1 MLDGS
6 VCARCI
12 CIMCARTSYHVQ
24 CCSDPNFVSHSGSLT
39 EPCPLMR
46 TTAVHQCGWLE
57 FPPVSG
63 PPRIVLVHICLSF
76 CAADLFATA
85 GHLFVCFSCLSCWS
99 VRVCRDICA
108 HAYEASDE
116 EIDDEVLTS
125 PELPP
130 NKFTPAPL
138 ATTGSPSDPTAAT
151 GTTGAPDTPTGESA
165 TDMPLITE
173 IAQGKDVSFVRV
185 PTAQPMQLR
194 ADLPMPQGSP
204 KAIVPMCGIWNDLVD
219 VDVDATQSQA
229 VIL

>member
-1 MLDGS
+1 
-6 VCARCI
+6 
-12 CIMCARTSYHVQ
+12 MCVGTSALTHVVE
-24 CCSDPNFVSHSGSLT
+24 D
-39 EPCPLMR
+39 
-46 TTAVHQCGWLE
+46 
-57 FPPVSG
+57 
-63 PPRIVLVHICLSF
+63 
-76 CAADLFATA
+76 
-85 GHLFVCFSCLSCWS
+85 
-99 VRVCRDICA
+99 
-108 HAYEASDE
+108 EASDE

-194 ADLPMPQGSP
+194 ADLPTPQGIP

-219 VDVDATQSQA
+219 VDVDASQSQA
-229 VIL
+229 VSLMIATPPIPNLSRWAPSYQASHMFTQWVSTHSRRQCIAK